1 MLLVLLVPFPKN
13 GGLSGDE
20 MATRLAQDGYP
31 VGNLG
36 AEDIWQFNEALDYA
50 MRGYKVLTPQGH
62 ELQMAR
68 QQAQKIWNY
77 LTKIL
82 S

>member
-1 MLLVLLVPFPKN
+1 
-13 GGLSGDE
+13 

-36 AEDIWQFNEALDYA
+36 AEDIWQFNEALDNA

-62 ELQMAR
+62 ELQMADN
-68 QQAQKIWNY
+68 K
-77 LTKIL
+77 LKKDL
-82 S
+82 ELF